1 MPGKIYC
8 SVDSDMNLQSK
19 VDQITTLIWYYHISI
34 GSL

>member
-19 VDQITTLIWYYHISI
+19 VDQTTLIWYYHVSI